1 MWVFEVDI
9 LGTVMIF
16 GPLRTEWGRELIN
29 LVQIITILGYLPL
42 DLDTNLDTNLVNDLV
57 YFIYIQ
63 FFFFIDQSIHEFSLI
78 KLD

>member
-29 LVQIITILGYLPL
+29 LV
-42 DLDTNLDTNLVNDLV
+42 
-57 YFIYIQ
+57 
-63 FFFFIDQSIHEFSLI
+63 
-78 KLD
+78 